1 MAVVGGDLVERLQLV
16 PTEAITLGR
25 PAIAVDALRISEG
38 LITYYGVLIRER
50 LPIRETVICNAI
62 ESATLTDALKLLS
75 TLYLGYQDTLT
86 DTIGVQDIDAVQ
98 RVVVLFE
105 KLGLSEALVGN
116 GIYQLTIL
124 QALRLTDKLARFFG
138 AEMLDT
144 LGLDDATLTRVL
156 AYAGIAETVGV
167 EAVLTP
173 QLFVNVVMR
182 DTIGITPEM
191 AIQMLFNPTLI
202 EGVQISAGMLEP
214 SGSFTTWAMNTRS
227 GAVTEYQNYA
237 FNSFAPIGNKYVG
250 ASEDGLFE
258 LLGDDDDGESIVAR
272 LKGGY
277 LQFGGTQLSRLK
289 EAYIASTGEG
299 RMVLRIRTKDQQLY
313 HYAVDTRD
321 GRSTKVHMGKGQRSR
336 YFAWEL
342 ISAGQDF
349 DLDTLEFVPIVVQR
363 RV

>member
-1 MAVVGGDLVERLQLV
+1 MAEVDGDIADTLQFVPVDIVVVGRPTVATEALQLR
-16 PTEAITLGR
+16 ETLL
-25 PAIAVDALRISEG
+25 P
-38 LITYYGVLIRER
+38 YYGALIRER
-50 LPIRETVICNAI
+50 IPLREIITCNAI
-62 ESATLTDALKLLS
+62 ENATLVDALSFLAKL
-75 TLYLGYQDTLT
+75 YPGYQIDLAE
-86 DTIGVQDIDAVQ
+86 TIGLEDVDALQ
-98 RVVVLFE
+98 RTFVLVE
-105 KLGLSEALVGN
+105 KLGLSEALVGA
-116 GIYQLTIL
+116 GRYQLSL
-124 QALRLTDKLARFFG
+124 VQSLRLTVSLGNFFG
-138 AEMLDT
+138 ADILDELSLDDDLLGRVLASAGITDT
-144 LGLDDATLTRVL
+144 LGIEPQLAPQFLLSVTLRD
-156 AYAGIAETVGV
+156 GIA
-167 EAVLTP
+167 
-173 QLFVNVVMR
+173 
-182 DTIGITPEM
+182 ITPEM

-202 EGVQISAGMLEP
+202 EGIELSAGMLEP
-214 SGSFTTWAMNTRS
+214 NGSFTTWVMNTRS
-227 GAVTEYQNYA
+227 GAVTEYSNYV
-237 FNSFAPIGNKYVG
+237 FNSFARVGNKYLG

-258 LLGDDDDGESIVAR
+258 LLGDDDNGDDIVAR
-272 LKGGY
+272 MKGGY

>member
-1 MAVVGGDLVERLQLV
+1 MVSDSLMDTVQLV
-16 PTEAITLGR
+16 PTETIVLGR
-25 PAIAVDALRISEG
+25 PAIAVDAVQLREG
-38 LITYYGVLIRER
+38 LSSYFGVLIREL
-50 LPIRETVICNAI
+50 LPFREMMLANEIAQVTIAD
-62 ESATLTDALKLLS
+62 TLQLLS
-75 TLYLGYQDTLT
+75 KLYPGFHVETTESFGL
-86 DTIGVQDIDAVQ
+86 QDIDTVQ
-98 RVVVLFE
+98 RVIVLLE
-105 KLGLSEALVGN
+105 QLGISEAVVGT
-116 GIYQLTIL
+116 GRYQLTLI

-138 AEMLDT
+138 AEMLDG
-144 LGLDDATLTRVL
+144 LGLSEDTLPRVL

-173 QLFVNVVMR
+173 QLLLSVTMR
-182 DTIGITPEM
+182 DTIDITPEM
-191 AIQMLFNPTLI
+191 AIRMLFNPTLTEGI
-202 EGVQISAGMLEP
+202 EISAGMLEP
-214 SGSFTTWAMNTRS
+214 DGNFTTWVMNTRS
-227 GAVTEYQNYA
+227 GAVTEYQNFA
-237 FNSFAPIGNKYVG
+237 FNSFARVGNKYIG
-250 ASEDGLFE
+250 ASEAGLFE
-258 LLGDDDDGESIVAR
+258 LVGDDDAGEDIVAR
-272 LKGGY
+272 IKGGY

-299 RMVLRIRTKDQQLY
+299 RMILRIRTKDQQLY